1 MSKNPQAD
9 AVDDVSSVPQ
19 ETTEAQPD
27 YKELYQRTL
36 ADQENARKRG
46 DQERMAF
53 TKFALEGFV
62 NDLLPI
68 VDNFDRATEH
78 VPEAQKSDAWTT
90 GILHIQK
97 QLTSLL
103 EQYGV
108 TEIPTKAG
116 EKFDHNLHEA
126 IGAEAKEG
134 MEEDHIIS
142 IKTKGYR
149 LHDRLL
155 RPTQVIVSSK

>member
-1 MSKNPQAD
+1 MPDQED
-9 AVDDVSSVPQ
+9 VVETVVDTDEQS
-19 ETTEAQPD
+19 EATQPD

-36 ADQENARKRG
+36 ADQENARRRG
-46 DQERMAF
+46 EQERQAF

-62 NDLLPI
+62 HDLLPI

-78 VPEAQKSDAWTT
+78 VPDAQKSDPWTT

-103 EQYGV
+103 EEYNV
-108 TEIPTKAG
+108 TEIPAKLG
-116 EKFDHNLHEA
+116 DHFDHNMHEA
-126 IGAEAKEG
+126 IGTEEQEGAAE
-134 MEEDHIIS
+134 DTIIA

-155 RPTQVIVSSK
+155 RPTQVIVSK